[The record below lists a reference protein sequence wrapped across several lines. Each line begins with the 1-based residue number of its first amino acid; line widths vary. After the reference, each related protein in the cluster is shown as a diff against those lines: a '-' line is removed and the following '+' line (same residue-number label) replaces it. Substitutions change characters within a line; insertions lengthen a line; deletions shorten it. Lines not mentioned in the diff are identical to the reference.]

1 MKHIHILGLLLM
13 AAMTLLMEAASK
25 TRFSANSQYNFI
37 TVVDRGSFRILSFNG
52 SQESKMSNYPGKGLM
67 GHFEY
72 TEFLQMP
79 LIWKPQAKRVL
90 MIGLG
95 GGSTQK
101 AYRHYY
107 PDIHVDVAE
116 IDSMVVQVAANF
128 FGVKKGPKL
137 KMHVGDGRVYLK
149 KNKEKY
155 DIILLDAYT
164 SSRSGSNIP
173 YHLATKEFFE
183 LVDRNLSADG
193 VLAYNVI
200 GTYGGWRA
208 DNIGSLHATLNS
220 IFPHV
225 YHFPASESRNVVFVT
240 PKEKSALTTESLRTK
255 YGALKKLRPKLSPNF
270 LKRVQVIRNKAP
282 DTAAKS
288 PVLLD
293 AFTPASGLLGSK
305 WR

>member
-1 MKHIHILGLLLM
+1 MKHTRIIGLLFV
-13 AAMTLLMEAASK
+13 ATMTLHVWAVGKTIFQAHSK
-25 TRFSANSQYNFI
+25 YNYI
-37 TVVDRGSFRILSFNG
+37 TVEDRGSLRILSFNG
-52 SQESKMSNYPGKGLM
+52 SQESRLSLYKPLM

-72 TEFLQMP
+72 TEFLQLP
-79 LIWKPQAKRVL
+79 LIWKPEAKRVL

-116 IDSMVVQVAANF
+116 IDQMVVQVAAKYF
-128 FGVKKGPKL
+128 SVKEGPKL
-137 KMHVGDGRVYLK
+137 KMHVADGRVFLK
-149 KNKEKY
+149 RNKEKY

-164 SSRSGSNIP
+164 SSRNGSNIP

-183 LVDRNLSADG
+183 LVERNLSDDG

-220 IFPHV
+220 VFPHV
-225 YHFPASESRNVVFVT
+225 YHFPASESKNVVFVT
-240 PKEKSALTTESLRTK
+240 PKEKAALTTESLRAK

-270 LKRVQVIRNKAP
+270 LKRLNEIRNKAP
-282 DTAAKS
+282 DTASKS
-288 PVLLD
+288 PILLD
-293 AFTPASGLLGSK
+293 AYTPASGLLGSK